1 MIVDVVE
8 LFGVRFARVDTPA
21 TLDLIGEMVRAGRR
35 DHRGFQVATVNVDF
49 LVNAQHDPELMSILR
64 SADLCLA
71 DGMPIVW
78 IARLLRR
85 ALPGRVAGSDLMPL
99 FIEQSAQRGWK
110 VHVLGSRPEVADRA
124 TAMIAEQHPHAQ
136 VTVDPG
142 PPNIDPRLVD
152 PLLLEQVAGTE
163 ADILCVALGNPKQER
178 FIAAHKERLRIPVL
192 IGVGGSLDMFVG
204 YRRRAPRW
212 MQRVGLEWVYRALQ
226 EPARLGPRY
235 FRDARRFLPLAAHEV
250 LAEVRERRRSRA

>member
-1 MIVDVVE
+1 MNVEQTE
-8 LFGVRFARVDTPA
+8 LFGVRFARIDTPA
-21 TLDLIGEMVRAGRR
+21 TLDLIGEMIDAGRR
-35 DHRGFQVATVNVDF
+35 DHREFQIATVNVDF
-49 LVNAQHDPELMSILR
+49 LINAQHDPELVSILR

-78 IARLLRR
+78 MSRLLGR
-85 ALPGRVAGSDLMPL
+85 ALPERVAGSDLMPL
-99 FIEQSAQRGWK
+99 LVAQSAQRGWR
-110 VHVLGSRPEVADRA
+110 VHVLGSRPEVANRA
-124 TAMIAEQHPHAQ
+124 TAIIAEQYPRAR

-142 PPNIDPRLVD
+142 PPNIDPSRID
-152 PLLLEQVAGTE
+152 PLLLEQIAGTE

-212 MQRVGLEWVYRALQ
+212 MQRAGLEWVYRALQ

-235 FRDARRFLPLAAHEV
+235 FRDARRFLPLAAREV
-250 LAEVRERRRSRA
+250 LTTWRARRRRRA